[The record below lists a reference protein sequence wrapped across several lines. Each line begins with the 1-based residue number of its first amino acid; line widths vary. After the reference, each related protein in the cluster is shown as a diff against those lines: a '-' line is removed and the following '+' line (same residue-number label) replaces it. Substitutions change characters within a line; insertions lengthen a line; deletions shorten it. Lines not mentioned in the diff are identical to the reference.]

1 MMEKFA
7 DLYDRYYDKVFQ
19 LSLNHVHDR
28 ELALDMAQEAF
39 LRAYEQ
45 LKTLRDEGCFL
56 PWVRAIAMNM
66 IRNWASR
73 EKHRYVP
80 LSELSETHRCFE
92 ENQGDTVLFQIE
104 KLELR
109 KALIRMPYT
118 AQQVLLMRYFYDFSE
133 KEIAEILG
141 LPQGTVKSKLHRAR
155 LLLAE
160 VLDKGISPKKD
171 RNFLPLTVSYG
182 YEANENR
189 GDWSEFQAEE
199 IPI

>member
-1 MMEKFA
+1 MEKFA
-7 DLYDRYYDKVFQ
+7 DLYDQYYDKVFQ
-19 LSLNHVHDR
+19 MSLSHVHDR

-39 LRAYEQ
+39 LRAYERQ
-45 LKTLRDEGCFL
+45 KTLRDEGCFL

-80 LSELSETHRCFE
+80 LSEQAESYCCFE
-92 ENQGDTVLFQIE
+92 ENRCDTVSQQIE
-104 KLELR
+104 KAELR
-109 KALIRMPYT
+109 SALIRMPYS
-118 AQQVLLMRYFYDFSE
+118 AQQLLLMRYFYDFSE

-141 LPQGTVKSKLHRAR
+141 VRQGTVKSKLYRAR
-155 LLLAE
+155 HLLGQ
-160 VLDKGISPKKD
+160 VLEKGISPQKD

-182 YEANENR
+182 YEAGENR
-189 GDWSEFQAEE
+189 GDGRELQTEE